1 MRNDKSI
8 IKERFTLKKFPMVS
22 LEFFSDI
29 NNKQKE
35 DSLYQKIGLKFEE
48 ETSRMLHLE
57 LG

>member
-35 DSLYQKIGLKFEE
+35 DSLYQKIVLKFEE